1 MHEMT
6 EDQLLEGVAGDHHL
20 DITFL
25 SVVSAATEAARQ
37 EKSMNTELYRGI
49 MDFKLNPTNKFLV
62 VKKNLM
68 DRTVALAANYERFD
82 IVGRDAMIHTFIQ
95 AFLAE
100 LLGAEYGVLQSPD
113 KLSHPVFS
121 LRASMDTFGPFRCV
135 GNNIDDAGLRDVRAL
150 SDFTMLGCI
159 HGGAKVPQQFEIN
172 VFDSACI
179 LQRIPEECR
188 VALSSHLYIFPRR
201 NTYVELAVILQ
212 PLLYEDHVE
221 GPILANM
228 MDGAMTFVPGSLH
241 FPTAVR
247 GIASLYNAIDC
258 AKADGHGHTIDFGT
272 GDTLILKKQA
282 VLYTKE
288 CVDDPTPVLMGG
300 PDRELVRS
308 YWLSTRTF
316 AKMNDNGLLYH
327 G

>member
-1 MHEMT
+1 MHKLIIRLHEMT
-6 EDQLLEGVAGDHHL
+6 EVQLLEGVAGDHHL
-20 DITFL
+20 DIT
-25 SVVSAATEAARQ
+25 VQISAATTAAKQ
-37 EKSMNTELYRGI
+37 EKSMNTPLYRDI

-62 VKKNLM
+62 VKKN
-68 DRTVALAANYERFD
+68 RICERYD
-82 IVGRDAMIHTFIQ
+82 VVGRDAMIHIFIQ

-100 LLGAEYGVLQSPD
+100 LLGAEHGVLQSRN
-113 KLSHPVFS
+113 KLSHRVFS
-121 LRASMDTFGPFRCV
+121 LMPSRATFGPFRCV

-150 SDFTMLGCI
+150 PDFTMLGCI
-159 HGGAKVPQQFEIN
+159 HGGANVPQQFEIN

-188 VALSSHLYIFPRR
+188 VALSSPLYIFPRR
-201 NTYVELAVILQ
+201 NTYVKLAEILQ
-212 PLLYEDHVE
+212 PLLYEDNVE
-221 GPILANM
+221 GPILANI
-228 MDGAMTFVPGSLH
+228 MDGAMTFVPGSLD
-241 FPTAVR
+241 FRTALR